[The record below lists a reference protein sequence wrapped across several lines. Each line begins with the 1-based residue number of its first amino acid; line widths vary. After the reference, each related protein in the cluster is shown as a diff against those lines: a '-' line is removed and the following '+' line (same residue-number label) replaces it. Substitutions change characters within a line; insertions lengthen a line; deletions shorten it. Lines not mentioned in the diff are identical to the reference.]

1 MKSLFL
7 IISYFIA
14 TVLFLILLNFFPE
27 KFILGLIVKSLI
39 IPFLFVYYILNVKKD
54 FKRSNY
60 VMLVALLFSCIGDV
74 AMFISKNNEL
84 FFLIGLVGFLITHIL
99 YILVFFDVPKKYSI
113 IKKKLFLLIPFLIFE
128 IVLLIILYN
137 SLGVMK
143 IPAII
148 YSIVILLMAVI
159 ALNRYKNVGNISF
172 YLVFIG
178 ALLFVLSD
186 TIISINVFKSKILF
200 AEELIMTT
208 YVIAQFLIVRGHVK
222 QRLDNI

>member
-1 MKSLFL
+1 MKSFYLIILYFITSILFL
-7 IISYFIA
+7 
-14 TVLFLILLNFFPE
+14 FLHNFFPE
-27 KFILGLIVKSLI
+27 NFIFGLIVKSLI

-137 SLGVMK
+137 SLGEMK

-148 YSIVILLMAVI
+148 YSVVILFMAAI
-159 ALNRYKNVGNISF
+159 ALNRYKNVNNLSF
-172 YLVFIG
+172 KLIFIG

-186 TIISINVFKSKILF
+186 TIISINVFKSTILF
-200 AEELIMTT
+200 AEELIMLS
-208 YVIAQFLIVRGHVK
+208 YVIAQFLIVRGHIK
-222 QRLDNI
+222 QSLE